1 MRILIVEDEL
11 ALAQTLQRGLAEEHY
26 AVDVVSD
33 GRDALDYAL
42 AAPYDV
48 IILDVMLPGMDGFT
62 ACRRMRAGGVTSH
75 ILMLTALNAVD
86 DRVQGLD
93 SGADDYL
100 GKPFAFKELV
110 ARLRALGRRGRD
122 VQVGPLQVA
131 DLTLDETS
139 HEVRRSDRR
148 IDLSPLE
155 FRLLHCLL
163 RHAGQVLTRDNLLDQ
178 VWNFDY
184 EGGSNVVDVYVRYL
198 RRKIEV
204 PGELKVLHTVRGI
217 GYKLAEVE

>member
-1 MRILIVEDEL
+1 MRILIVEDEP
-11 ALAQTLQRGLAEEHY
+11 ALAQTLQRGLVEEHY
-26 AVDVVSD
+26 AVDVVAD
-33 GRDALDYAL
+33 GRDAVDYAL

-86 DRVQGLD
+86 DRVHGLD

-131 DLTLDETS
+131 DLTLDEIS
-139 HEVRRSDRR
+139 HEVRRGARR

-198 RRKIEV
+198 RRKIEA
-204 PGELKVLHTVRGI
+204 PGELKLLHTVRGI
-217 GYKLAEVE
+217 GYKIAEVE

>member
-1 MRILIVEDEL
+1 MRILIVEDES
-11 ALAQTLQRGLAEEHY
+11 ALAQTLQRGLVEEHY
-26 AVDVVSD
+26 AVDVVAD
-33 GRDALDYAL
+33 GRDAVDYAL

-48 IILDVMLPGMDGFT
+48 IILDVMLPGIDGFT
-62 ACRRMRAGGVTSH
+62 ACKRMRDGGVTSH

-86 DRVQGLD
+86 DRVHGLD

-139 HEVRRSDRR
+139 HEVRRGARR
-148 IDLSPLE
+148 IELSPLE
-155 FRLLHCLL
+155 FRLLHCLM
-163 RHAGQVLTRDNLLDQ
+163 RHPGQVLTRDNLLDQ

-198 RRKIEV
+198 RRKIEA

-217 GYKLAEVE
+217 GYKIAEVE